1 MPRMTSSAGRGNPF
15 RHAETRRL
23 ALLFGVVYFA
33 QGMWNL
39 PVQALTIVFKEHG
52 LSAADVAD
60 FQLVGTIPWLIKPAY
75 GLLSDFVPLFGRRR
89 KSYFLLTSALAALA
103 GFAIAGTSR
112 LSYAELAVFFG
123 IMGFGL
129 AFTDV
134 LTDALMVEC
143 GKPRGL
149 TGTFQS
155 VQWAAIYT
163 ASILVGI
170 VGGYFAE
177 LRDYRTAFA
186 VAACFPVLSFV
197 MASVSVTEPP
207 VAADAASFRETWAAI
222 RAAARAREIWLVAA
236 FIFFFTFSPSF
247 GPAFLYYQTDVL
259 GFSQQFIG
267 ILDAITSV
275 GYIAGAVLYAPLS
288 RRLPLKTIVVW
299 WIGISAVAAL
309 GYLLYRGVASA
320 LVISPIF
327 GVVAMVTDLAF
338 LDLAA
343 KACPRRVEGT
353 FFALL
358 MAVHNGGMQLSM
370 NVGGRLYD
378 AVGYTPLV
386 WITAL
391 TTALAWAFVPFV
403 NIDRIESRARA
414 EAVA

>member
-1 MPRMTSSAGRGNPF
+1 MTSSAGRGNPF

-155 VQWAAIYT
+155 MQWAAIYT

-378 AVGYTPLV
+378 AVGYAPLV

>member
-1 MPRMTSSAGRGNPF
+1 MASGAGRGNLF
-15 RHAETRRL
+15 ASADARRL

-39 PVQALTIVFKEHG
+39 PVQALTIVFKEQG

-60 FQLVGTIPWLIKPAY
+60 FQLVGTLPWLLKPAY

-103 GFAIAGTSR
+103 GFAIAAPHR
-112 LSYAELAVFFG
+112 LSYAHLAVLFG
-123 IMGFGL
+123 TMGFGL

-134 LTDALMVEC
+134 LTDALMVEF
-143 GKPRGL
+143 GRPRGL
-149 TGTFQS
+149 TGPFQS
-155 VQWAAIYT
+155 VQWTAIYA

-186 VAACFPVLSFV
+186 LAGGFPLVSFV
-197 MASVSVTEPP
+197 MAWLFVAEPP
-207 VAADAASFRETWAAI
+207 AAAGSEGFRETWTAI

-236 FIFFFTFSPSF
+236 FIFFFMFSPSF

-267 ILDAITSV
+267 VLDAITSV
-275 GYIAGAVLYAPLS
+275 GYMVGALLYAPLS
-288 RRLPLKTIVVW
+288 RRLPLRTIMVW
-299 WIGISAVAAL
+299 SIGASAVASL
-309 GYLLYRGVASA
+309 GYLVYRDTASA
-320 LVISPIF
+320 LVISPLF
-327 GVVAMVTDLAF
+327 GAVAMLTDLAF

-343 KACPRRVEGT
+343 KACPRHVEGT

-386 WITAL
+386 WITAV
-391 TTALAWAFVPFV
+391 TTAAAWIFIPFV
-403 NIDRIESRARA
+403 KVDRIEARARA
-414 EAVA
+414 ERASAPA